1 MWFRKWIIERQT
13 YQILSRE
20 SGLSQAT
27 LQRTFYHFLEQ
38 APLVKIIKRERV
50 HLRIDATYFAQFC
63 LVCYQDDLD
72 GYTQL
77 LRFTDGE
84 HYEEIKEDLDNLLKL
99 GIQIESITTDGHKS
113 ILKAIKKSV
122 PDAIVQRCL
131 VHIQRMCLLWLT
143 QYPKH
148 QAGQELRKLVLLILR
163 IKTENDRIYWT
174 REFLQWHETH
184 KDYLNEKTYN
194 TETGRYWYTHKL
206 LRRSYITI
214 KRALPNMFHYLS
226 NPDVPKTTNGIEGYF
241 SHLKNHLDIHRGLT
255 AKHRI
260 NFIKWYIYFANEK

>member
-1 MWFRKWIIERQT
+1 MKKSKKRCLARGYTDLIRWGNRDGKQRFKCKRCGTFQTGNRPEQRIQNRFVWFRKWIIERQT

-20 SGLSQAT
+20 SGLAA
-27 LQRTFYHFLEQ
+27 LQLTFYHLLEQ
-38 APLVKIIKRERV
+38 APVLKIISRDRV

-84 HYEEIKEDLDNLLKL
+84 HYEEIREDLANLLKL
-99 GIQIESITTDGHKS
+99 GIQVESITTDGHKS

-122 PDAIVQRCL
+122 PDALVQRCV

-148 QAGQELRKLVLLILR
+148 QAGQELRKLVLLILQ
-163 IKTENDRIYWT
+163 IKNENDRIYWT
-174 REFLQWHETH
+174 RDFFRWHE
-184 KDYLNEKTYN
+184 
-194 TETGRYWYTHKL
+194 
-206 LRRSYITI
+206 SYKI
-214 KRALPNMFHYLS
+214 
-226 NPDVPKTTNGIEGYF
+226 
-241 SHLKNHLDIHRGLT
+241 
-255 AKHRI
+255 
-260 NFIKWYIYFANEK
+260 